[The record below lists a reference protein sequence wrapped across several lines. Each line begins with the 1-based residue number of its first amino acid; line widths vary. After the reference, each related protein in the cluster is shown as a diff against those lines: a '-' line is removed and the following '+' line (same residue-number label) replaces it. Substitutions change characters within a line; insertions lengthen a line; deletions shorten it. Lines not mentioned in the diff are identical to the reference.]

1 MNTFEKVVEWLA
13 KDPVF
18 SWFDGSGLVFI
29 FCCATLIGACAITFS
44 KKLRNIFF

>member
-18 SWFDGSGLVFI
+18 SWFDGSGLAFI

>member
-18 SWFDGSGLVFI
+18 SWFDGSGFAFI
-29 FCCATLIGACAITFS
+29 FCCVTLIGACAITFS

>member
-18 SWFDGSGLVFI
+18 SWFDGSGFAFI
-29 FCCATLIGACAITFS
+29 FCCTTLIGACAITFS